1 MRCKVGRREEG
12 GGKSQARARSR
23 ANRPTDLEPQHLALS
38 RMIQFSVVSFSVSGR
53 FAPPPPLRLGSH
65 RFPGGSELRC
75 SRFSRRYRPFPGRFP
90 SPFSLLRSRL
100 HVENRRSRMAETS
113 HVCRVEDCEVAETTR
128 DDARPSR
135 RTRTS
140 GCWSST
146 TITTITIISSSS
158 RSRYRRCAEA
168 MRDDRG
174 DARSSRVATRTVL
187 WIFDIGSLDQAFPS
201 FHLADPW
208 STRIRVERKSL
219 DNLTLTFAREMRSSH
234 FNFQQNTL

>member
-12 GGKSQARARSR
+12 RGKSQARARSR
-23 ANRPTDLEPQHLALS
+23 ANRPTDLEPRHLALS
-38 RMIQFSVVSFSVSGR
+38 RMIQFSVVSFSVSIR
-53 FAPPPPLRLGSH
+53 TSPPPLRLGSH

-100 HVENRRSRMAETS
+100 HVENRRSRLAETS

-140 GCWSST
+140 GCWRCSSTSST
-146 TITTITIISSSS
+146 TISSSS

-187 WIFDIGSLDQAFPS
+187 WIFDIGSLDQASPS

-219 DNLTLTFAREMRSSH
+219 DDLTLTFAREMRSSH